1 MTIEEKVAHL
11 EEQIRTLFQK
21 QNEIHDLTESTHKL
35 AVSVERLTTKM
46 DSHERRIGNLES
58 DKQYKM
64 RTIWASIVGGVL
76 GAGVAAL
83 CAIAFG

>member
-1 MTIEEKVAHL
+1 MTIEEKVAHI
-11 EEQIRTLFQK
+11 EEQIKTLFQK
-21 QNEIHDLTESTHKL
+21 QDEIHNLTESTHKI

-58 DKQYKM
+58 DKQYKT
-64 RTIWASIVGGVL
+64 RTIWTSIVSGVL
-76 GAGVAAL
+76 GAAVAAL